1 MTTNNN
7 SDINQRWAE
16 AEKAAHELGQCF
28 EPCQH
33 CEVEADLER
42 EYQARFVF
50 DRLFG
55 GLKR

>member
-1 MTTNNN
+1 MKDN
-7 SDINQRWAE
+7 SDLNQRWAE
-16 AEKAAHELGQCF
+16 AEKAAHDLGQCF